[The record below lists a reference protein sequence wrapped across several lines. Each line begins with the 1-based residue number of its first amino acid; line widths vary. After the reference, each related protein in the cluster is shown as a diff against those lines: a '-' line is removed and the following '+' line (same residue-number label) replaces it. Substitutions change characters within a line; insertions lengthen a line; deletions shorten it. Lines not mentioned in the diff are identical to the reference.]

1 VRVSVVFDTPRVR
14 WTPDDHRQQ
23 MERELAGLEPHEPE
37 MEYQVAGALLERGYE
52 VQLVGV
58 HEDARVVLDH
68 CAEWKPDLAVNCAE
82 SYLGN
87 GTLDFVCATLLE
99 AAAVPY
105 TGSSPLALQVT
116 RDKAMTKKILAYHG
130 IHVPDFVL
138 YRTRDQ
144 VVAPPPL
151 PFPLIVKPLA
161 ADASEGIA
169 QASVVRDTA
178 ALAERVAF
186 VHERFRQP
194 AIAEQFIGGRE
205 LYAGVLG
212 NDERIEVLPLTELV
226 FDKDKNE
233 PDERI
238 ATQAAKWGDAYR
250 KRRGIRTQFARP
262 VSALARERIVE
273 ACRTAARALW
283 LRDYAR
289 VDIRLTDDDQVWVLE
304 ANANPFISRGHEMAN
319 AAAKIGL
326 DYPAFIERI
335 VDEGLRRTQAV
346 EGGRGRMRA
355 ANGGVANGN
364 GREVK
369 TA

>member
-1 VRVSVVFDTPRVR
+1 MRVSVVFDTPRVR

-37 MEYQVAGALLERGYE
+37 MEYQVAAALRERGHE
-52 VQLVGV
+52 IQLVGV

-68 CAEWKPDLAVNCAE
+68 CTTWKPDIAVNCAE
-82 SYLGN
+82 SFLGD
-87 GTLDFVCATLLE
+87 GALDFVCATLLE
-99 AAAVPY
+99 AAGVPY

-116 RDKAMTKKILAYHG
+116 RDKVMTKKILAYHG
-130 IHVPDFVL
+130 IRVPEFVM

-144 VVAPPPL
+144 VTEAPPL

-169 QASVVRDTA
+169 QASVVRDLP

-186 VHERFRQP
+186 VHQRFRQP
-194 AIAEQFIGGRE
+194 AIAEQFIAGRE

-212 NDERIEVLPLTELV
+212 NDQRLEILPLTELV
-226 FDKDKNE
+226 FDKEKNE

-238 ATQAAKWGDAYR
+238 ATQAAKWGDTYR

-262 VSALARERIVE
+262 VSSVAKERIAE

-289 VDIRLTDDDQVWVLE
+289 IDIRLTDDDEVWVLE
-304 ANANPFISRGHEMAN
+304 ANANPFISKGHEMAN
-319 AAAKIGL
+319 SAAKIGL
-326 DYPAFIERI
+326 GYPEFIERI
-335 VDEGLRRTQAV
+335 VE
-346 EGGRGRMRA
+346 E
-355 ANGGVANGN
+355 GVARDR
-364 GREVK
+364 RE
-369 TA
+369 